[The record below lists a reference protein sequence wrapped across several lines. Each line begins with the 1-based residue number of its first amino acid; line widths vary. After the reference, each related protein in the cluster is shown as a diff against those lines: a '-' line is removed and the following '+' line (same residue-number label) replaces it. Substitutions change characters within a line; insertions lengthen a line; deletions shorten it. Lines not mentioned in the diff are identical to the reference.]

1 MLFAQSVQS
10 VVQMSPQAPIG
21 TIFNTIFQLGSKIIK
36 TAYDLD
42 LSIRLF
48 CYQIKRTVAVGA
60 FRTRAITSRT
70 ILLTERRKY
79 IDFSG
84 TVSQIP
90 KQYSC
95 IIYAPHNSK
104 KKPSAI

>member
-1 MLFAQSVQS
+1 MLFAQSVQN

-48 CYQIKRTVAVGA
+48 CYQIMRTVAVGA

-79 IDFSG
+79 IDFL
-84 TVSQIP
+84 VQYPRSQ
-90 KQYSC
+90 
-95 IIYAPHNSK
+95 NSILVLSTHPTTP